1 MKMCRITEVQ
11 EACRTFDVSV
21 KKNCMK
27 SETNFL
33 NLSCMTRASG
43 NSIFFPVYTP
53 WRLLRSPSIT
63 PVLPRASVNKFP
75 MERDAF

>member
-21 KKNCMK
+21 KKNCIK

-33 NLSCMTRASG
+33 NLSCMMRASG
-43 NSIFFPVYTP
+43 NSIFFPVYMY
-53 WRLLRSPSIT
+53 WISM
-63 PVLPRASVNKFP
+63 LPR
-75 MERDAF
+75 ERSKDHAYDRDH

>member
-21 KKNCMK
+21 KKNCIK

-33 NLSCMTRASG
+33 NLSCMMRASG
-43 NSIFFPVYTP
+43 NSIFFPVMFFE
-53 WRLLRSPSIT
+53 LQLAIT
-63 PVLPRASVNKFP
+63 FKLIKLCH
-75 MERDAF
+75 

>member
-1 MKMCRITEVQ
+1 MRMCRITEVQ

-33 NLSCMTRASG
+33 NLSCMMRASG
-43 NSIFFPVYTP
+43 NSIFFQC
-53 WRLLRSPSIT
+53 L
-63 PVLPRASVNKFP
+63 VLNISVLWSLSYISN
-75 MERDAF
+75 